1 MYSCSGKI
9 DTFSVPSKS
18 RKCVNL
24 SGKKVIIKNGQHL
37 IKNDQKWSKWSKMAT
52 YLRNGSHYKTKKY
65 VYERGTRDWIAQ
77 KFNYKTKISVIKH
90 IFAQIVFR
98 SIMNLRKVK
107 KCFAWDHFC
116 NFCEIGAIS
125 WADICS
131 FWTPLSISKNVWHPD
146 SRFQFN
152 GTIASYRLTF

>member
-1 MYSCSGKI
+1 MEKI
-9 DTFSVPSKS
+9 EDIQLFRKDWHIFGTLKIQKMCQSFRKKS
-18 RKCVNL
+18 Y
-24 SGKKVIIKNGQHL
+24 H
-37 IKNDQKWSKWSKMAT
+37 QKWPKFNQKWSKMAT
-52 YLRNGSHYKTKKY
+52 YLRDGSHYKTKKY
-65 VYERGTRDWIAQ
+65 VYE
-77 KFNYKTKISVIKH
+77 ISIIKH

-98 SIMNLRKVK
+98 SIMNFRKVK
-107 KCFAWDHFC
+107 ECFIGDHFC

-152 GTIASYRLTF
+152 GNIASYR